1 MIGPIHTKESTVSR
15 AKISVVMP
23 TFNEQ
28 DALPLVIADIRK
40 HTEAYDTEILIVDSS
55 KDSTPAVAERLGVKV
70 ISQPPQGHGIA
81 LRTAIQA
88 ASGDFIVTADC
99 DNTYPMD
106 RIPDFIDLLDAQGF
120 DLVSGNRLG
129 TEEVKRAMP
138 GANLWANRSFAF
150 VVRWLYGIPT
160 HDVTTGM
167 FGFRRQAAHAVDW
180 EDQSTLSRSEIIIRS
195 HLAGLRYK
203 EIPIAYKL
211 RMRRGDSE
219 PVEERK
225 GLLEMFSQIPFSFEN
240 ACQRTLKGFPQN
252 RREIHEVWNT

>member
-1 MIGPIHTKESTVSR
+1 MSR
-15 AKISVVMP
+15 IKISVVMP
-23 TFNEQ
+23 TFNEEN
-28 DALPLVIADIRK
+28 ALPLVVADIRK
-40 HTEAYDTEILIVDSS
+40 HAEAYDTEILIVDSS

-88 ASGDFIVTADC
+88 ASGDYIVTADC

-106 RIPDFIDLLDAQGF
+106 RIPDFIDLLDSQGF

-129 TEEVKRAMP
+129 TAEVRRAMP

-150 VVRWLYGIPT
+150 VVRMLYGIRT

-167 FGFRRQAAHAVDW
+167 FGFRRQAAHAIDW
-180 EDQSTLSRSEIIIRS
+180 ETNYSFPAEIIIRS

-203 EIPIAYKL
+203 EVPIAYKL
-211 RMRRGDSE
+211 RVGE
-219 PVEERK
+219 V
-225 GLLEMFSQIPFSFEN
+225 
-240 ACQRTLKGFPQN
+240 TLN
-252 RREIHEVWNT
+252 RWKSGKAYLKCFLKYRFNLKTPSNQL

>member
-1 MIGPIHTKESTVSR
+1 MIGLIHTKESTVSR

-40 HTEAYDTEILIVDSS
+40 HTEAYDTEILIVNSS

-167 FGFRRQAAHAVDW
+167 FGFRRQACARRRLG
-180 EDQSTLSRSEIIIRS
+180 DQLFLPVGDHHPLAPCRPSLQGDS
-195 HLAGLRYK
+195 HRLQTAG
-203 EIPIAYKL
+203 
-211 RMRRGDSE
+211 RRGDSE

-252 RREIHEVWNT
+252 RREIA

>member
-1 MIGPIHTKESTVSR
+1 MIGLIHTKESTVSR

-40 HTEAYDTEILIVDSS
+40 HTEVYDTEILIVDSS

-180 EDQSTLSRSEIIIRS
+180 ETNYSFPSEIIIRS

-211 RMRRGDSE
+211 RVGE
-219 PVEERK
+219 V
-225 GLLEMFSQIPFSFEN
+225 
-240 ACQRTLKGFPQN
+240 TLN
-252 RREIHEVWNT
+252 RWKSGKAYLKCFLKYRFHLKTPANEL